1 MGRQKHLEWEHV
13 LIQEKNAKGT
23 HLMNMFVNLLAYLDD
38 NAQDEDNDFEDDDMN
53 LNED

>member
-23 HLMNMFVNLLAYLDD
+23 HLMSMFTNVMDYLDD
-38 NAQDEDNDFEDDDMN
+38 NDFDDDDMN